1 MINLP
6 MVQTTLEALAV
17 LDQGATKT
25 GHSFCNTGFSAK
37 GCISKLRHYPCVKVS
52 KEGARD

>member
-6 MVQTTLEALAV
+6 MGQTTLEAFAV

-37 GCISKLRHYPCVKVS
+37 RCISKLRHYPCVNVS

>member
-6 MVQTTLEALAV
+6 VGQTTLEAFTV

-25 GHSFCNTGFSAK
+25 GHSLCDTGFSAK
-37 GCISKLRHYPCVKVS
+37 RCISKLRHFPCVIVS